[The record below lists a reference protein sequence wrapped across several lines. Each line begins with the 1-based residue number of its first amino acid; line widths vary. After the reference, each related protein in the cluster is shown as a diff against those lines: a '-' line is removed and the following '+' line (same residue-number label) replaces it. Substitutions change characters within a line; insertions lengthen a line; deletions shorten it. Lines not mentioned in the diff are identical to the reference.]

1 MPTNYKV
8 LGQVNPTQNTQT
20 NVYVVPAATEAV
32 ISSITICNY
41 RTENA
46 FYSLAVM
53 PPGSYSNPASN
64 ASYYVLGGIIPSVET
79 IVLTIG
85 LTGNA
90 GTVFIANTSH
100 SNVSINM
107 FGSEIT

>member
-1 MPTNYKV
+1 MAQSFKV
-8 LGQVNPTQNTQT
+8 LGQINPTANTQT
-20 NVYVVPAATEAV
+20 NVYVVPASTEAV
-32 ISSITICNY
+32 ISTVTVCNY
-41 RTENA
+41 STSNA

-53 PPGSYSNPASN
+53 PPGSYSSPAAN
-64 ASYYVLGGIIPSVET
+64 ACYYVLGGIIPGVET
-79 IVLTIG
+79 IALTIG

-90 GTVFIANTSH
+90 GTVFTANTSH